1 MRVSFWHIMGV
12 ELAIEKLK
20 TSNQGLKIIQENVH
34 EQLGEIASD
43 PRLEGLVIDLENL
56 FESYLDTWV
65 KSNSEI
71 LDILKKGN

>member
-1 MRVSFWHIMGV
+1 MGTR
-12 ELAIEKLK
+12 LAIEKLK
-20 TSNQGLKIIQENVH
+20 TSNRGLKIIQENVH

-43 PRLEGLVIDLENL
+43 SRLEGLTIDLENL

-71 LDILKKGN
+71 ISILEKGN

>member
-1 MRVSFWHIMGV
+1 MGV
-12 ELAIEKLK
+12 KLAIEKLK

-34 EQLGEIASD
+34 EQLAEISTD
-43 PRLEGLVIDLENL
+43 PKLEGLTIDLENL

-71 LDILKKGN
+71 ISILEQGN

>member
-1 MRVSFWHIMGV
+1 MGV

-34 EQLGEIASD
+34 EQLGEIVSD